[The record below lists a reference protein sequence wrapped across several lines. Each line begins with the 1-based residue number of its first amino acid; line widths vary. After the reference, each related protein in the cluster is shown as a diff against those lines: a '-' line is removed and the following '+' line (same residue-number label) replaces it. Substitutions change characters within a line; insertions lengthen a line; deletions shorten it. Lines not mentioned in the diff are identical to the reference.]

1 MFVVNLLPQSVLCWD
16 WGCVTLALDIIFVLG
31 WMVVVRNDMVVSGG
45 YTPDSVP
52 EVIECVI

>member
-1 MFVVNLLPQSVLCWD
+1 M
-16 WGCVTLALDIIFVLG
+16 TLALDIIFVLG